1 MNKYETVFLVKNDI
15 TEEERNAV
23 VDMIEKYLKENG
35 NIIKSEALGLKKLAY
50 EIRKYKEAYY
60 YLLEFESAPETII
73 ELERIYRITDEV
85 LKFIVVR
92 KD

>member
-23 VDMIEKYLKENG
+23 VDKIEKYLKENG

>member
-1 MNKYETVFLVKNDI
+1 MNKYETIFLVKNDI

-23 VDMIEKYLKENG
+23 VDKIEKYLKENG